1 MTYLIDL
8 KVVSTVIS
16 NPPFS
21 KKWSIIQLHDE
32 IPNVQLVQTL
42 FEVAA
47 YIDSANNQS
56 IFLLDRDLE
65 EKALR
70 LCDFMQMLNC
80 KDAQDIDGFL
90 TTVMTPNRQAILYY
104 LTFLLKDLTIHKKR
118 AYLAQ
123 FLSIPEIPSE
133 FSQDDVINDLTKQ
146 IESAQEEFRSTHR
159 YLDGLKQSGPNSTAI
174 KREIQQMEEEKQQ
187 LISKITRI
195 QKKVQGVP
203 KSDQWLQA
211 AKNLRTEQ
219 QNEMAVADRLRD
231 QRMQITQADAKYT
244 NAVQKLKTVKAN
256 LMNSSPESIFAKM
269 EEEHGMN
276 RFLSQE
282 NFPKSL
288 MDAEARIRDLNE
300 ILAQPTIN
308 EQEFAKLEAEIA
320 KINHEIVDLA
330 EQKLKISNSG
340 DANLALFRQQAQII
354 ARKKEGTLAKL
365 PAVQEELIK
374 LQKLA
379 AEKEETN
386 KSKTKMLQGEDFKR
400 YVSELRGKST
410 NYKRKKAELSSLTAE
425 FGILQRTE
433 EILGKYEAEFKQNI
447 QLAEQR
453 SGVVGYHDAQ
463 TNLEKVSEMK
473 SEVDQEKG
481 KTLDQI
487 SNIIQQLTNS
497 INEKKNQ
504 LAPVIQNLRALRQ
517 EAQELDNIYTEKKRI
532 YDTTMIGL
540 ESENSNLDQDIRN
553 LRNDIRNDHSRYHH
567 LNQLIQQSEIAQ
579 DRVMNEMKAY
589 IGADDMIELVQKAR
603 GFKTYRDLYNRKIAE
618 LENNS
623 KILLEQQKEAKIKHE
638 PNMKQIQ
645 MFNGIKR
652 LLTLKIANNKKII
665 SGRNQEDKVV
675 MTMDRLVLS

>member
-8 KVVSTVIS
+8 KVVSSVINS
-16 NPPFS
+16 PPFS

-32 IPNVQLVQTL
+32 IPNIQLVQTL
-42 FEVAA
+42 FEVAG

-56 IFLLDRDLE
+56 IFMLDRDLE

-80 KDAQDIDGFL
+80 KEAQDIDGFI
-90 TTVMTPNRQAILYY
+90 TTVMAPNRQAILYY
-104 LTFLLKDLTIHKKR
+104 LTFLLKDLATHKKR

-133 FSQDDVINDLTKQ
+133 FSQDDVIIDLTNQ
-146 IESAQEEFRSTHR
+146 IEQVQEEFRNTHR
-159 YLDGLKQSGPNSTAI
+159 YLDGLKQSGPNSTAV

-187 LISKITRI
+187 LLSKITRI
-195 QKKVQGVP
+195 QKKIQGVP
-203 KSDQWLQA
+203 KSEQWLQA
-211 AKNLRTEQ
+211 ARNLRTEQ
-219 QNEMAVADRLRD
+219 QHELALVDRLRE
-231 QRMQITQADAKYT
+231 QRAQVSQADAKYT

-282 NFPKSL
+282 NFPKNL
-288 MDAEARIRDLNE
+288 MEAEVRIRDLNE
-300 ILAQPTIN
+300 ILAQPSIS

-320 KINHEIVDLA
+320 KINNEIVELA
-330 EQKLKISNSG
+330 EKKLKISNSG

-365 PAVQEELIK
+365 PAVQEELAN
-374 LQKLA
+374 LQKQA
-379 AEKEETN
+379 AEKE
-386 KSKTKMLQGEDFKR
+386 MLQGEDFKR

-433 EILGKYEAEFKQNI
+433 EVHAEFKQTI
-447 QLAEQR
+447 QIAEQR

-487 SNIIQQLTNS
+487 SSIIQQLNNS

-540 ESENSNLDQDIRN
+540 ESENSNLDQEIRN

-589 IGADDMIELVQKAR
+589 IGADDMIELIQKAR

-623 KILLEQQKEAKIKHE
+623 KILQEQQKEAKIKHE

-645 MFNGIKR
+645 MFNGIKK

-665 SGRNQEDKVV
+665 SGRNQEDKAVV
-675 MTMDRLVLS
+675 TMDRLVLS